1 MRNLF
6 RILAVGSIA
15 ALIALGCTGCGTA
28 SKSSGGPNPTT
39 SSIVTGQWEFNFN
52 NSTYFVE
59 VNLTDNGSGVASGS
73 GAVALEQKFFSSS
86 SGGVC
91 GLPSQNAIGGGN
103 STNEFTGF
111 LDVGEN
117 EDDTL
122 AGILAA
128 NYASISEG
136 TVSGGN
142 VLCGQA
148 VPLTTFTAYVVP
160 PINGTFTGTLNSS
173 EGYQDQ
179 VSVQIS
185 ENTSQQVTLTGTVT
199 GNGVSTTVA
208 VPSSNPAQ
216 MVGALINGGGTATN
230 AQGTDSFHIAA
241 RYGAAAS
248 QIYINISISNGENL
262 TGYLSQ
268 Q

>member
-128 NYASISEG
+128 DYTLFQKALFLEG
-136 TVSGGN
+136 MYFAGRPF
-142 VLCGQA
+142 L
-148 VPLTTFTAYVVP
+148 
-160 PINGTFTGTLNSS
+160 
-173 EGYQDQ
+173 
-179 VSVQIS
+179 
-185 ENTSQQVTLTGTVT
+185 
-199 GNGVSTTVA
+199 
-208 VPSSNPAQ
+208 
-216 MVGALINGGGTATN
+216 
-230 AQGTDSFHIAA
+230 
-241 RYGAAAS
+241 
-248 QIYINISISNGENL
+248 
-262 TGYLSQ
+262 
-268 Q
+268 

>member
-1 MRNLF
+1 MR
-6 RILAVGSIA
+6 
-15 ALIALGCTGCGTA
+15 
-28 SKSSGGPNPTT
+28 SS
-39 SSIVTGQWEFNFN
+39 VTECDWWWQFN
-52 NSTYFVE
+52 
-59 VNLTDNGSGVASGS
+59 D
-73 GAVALEQKFFSSS
+73 
-86 SGGVC
+86 
-91 GLPSQNAIGGGN
+91 
-103 STNEFTGF
+103 EFTGF

-117 EDDTL
+117 EYYTL

-128 NYASISEG
+128 NHASISEG

-199 GNGVSTTVA
+199 GNGVSRTVA

-216 MVGALINGGGTATN
+216 MVGALINGGGTATD

-241 RYGAAAS
+241 RHGAAAS
-248 QIYINISISNGENL
+248 HIYNNISISNGENL
-262 TGYLSQ
+262 TGYLSSSEFGLCLRSIKICDSQ
-268 Q
+268 PKGSDWMEIKATRAGYWLKRC